1 MDEQVTVSSNYQV
14 VIPKK
19 IRRELGIRVG
29 QKISV
34 KQRDKKIVFDVESV
48 IDKYAG
54 SIEPS
59 CWGED
64 PVTTIRKWRDE
75 DRD

>member
-1 MDEQVTVSSNYQV
+1 MEEQVTVSSNYQV

-19 IRRELGIRVG
+19 IRRELGIRAG

-34 KQRDKKIVFDVESV
+34 KQRDKKVVFDVESV

-59 CWGED
+59 FWGED
-64 PVTTIRKWRDE
+64 PAITIRKLRDE
-75 DRD
+75 DRG

>member
-1 MDEQVTVSSNYQV
+1 MNEQVTVSSNYQV

-64 PVTTIRKWRDE
+64 PTITIRKWRDK
-75 DRD
+75 DRG

>member
-19 IRRELGIRVG
+19 IRRELGIRAG

-34 KQRDKKIVFDVESV
+34 KQRDKKVVFDVESV
-48 IDKYAG
+48 IDKYAN

-59 CWGED
+59 CWEED

-75 DRD
+75 DRG

>member
-64 PVTTIRKWRDE
+64 PAITIRKWRDE
-75 DRD
+75 DRG

>member
-48 IDKYAG
+48 IDKYAN

-59 CWGED
+59 CWEED
-64 PVTTIRKWRDE
+64 PAIAIRKWRDE
-75 DRD
+75 DRG

>member
-34 KQRDKKIVFDVESV
+34 KQRDKKIFFDVESV
-48 IDKYAG
+48 IDKYAN

-59 CWGED
+59 CWEED
-64 PVTTIRKWRDE
+64 PAIAIRKWRDE
-75 DRD
+75 DRG

>member
-34 KQRDKKIVFDVESV
+34 KQRDKKVVFDVESV
-48 IDKYAG
+48 IDKYAN

-59 CWGED
+59 CWEED
-64 PVTTIRKWRDE
+64 PAIAIRKWRDE
-75 DRD
+75 DRG